1 MSEGGEEWIQAD
13 VPIITVSLE
22 RYSVYWFKPSRG
34 ETTPGFWMERRKYM
48 WLRKANGVEEFFI
61 NVGDAAQRMHGT
73 GETLSV
79 NDHALADF
87 PGG

>member
-22 RYSVYWFKPSRG
+22 RYSVYRFKPSRG

-48 WLRKANGVEEFFI
+48 
-61 NVGDAAQRMHGT
+61 
-73 GETLSV
+73 
-79 NDHALADF
+79 
-87 PGG
+87 

>member
-1 MSEGGEEWIQAD
+1 M
-13 VPIITVSLE
+13 
-22 RYSVYWFKPSRG
+22 
-34 ETTPGFWMERRKYM
+34 
-48 WLRKANGVEEFFI
+48 EEFFI